1 MGWLW
6 ALISLWGLGQ
16 FSLLGRYGNRI
27 QLPVPTCHQ
36 HEGQTCT
43 ASEHACQ
50 SGEGGNKYGK
60 ALCSLRKIQV
70 AVRKQVQAA
79 DLWTCPARRP
89 GPCTKLQCCPLLVAG
104 GLCEHKVVPSLLY
117 QPALVGS
124 KCKYTWLYLIW
135 VTNKDLLYSTGN
147 SAQCYVPA
155 WMGGEFGGK
164 QMKRVLVTL
173 LLLLLNHVSGVQ
185 LYDPVDCIPTRP
197 LCPWDSSGKSTRVG
211 SHSLLQGIFLTQGSN
226 RGLLH
231 CRQILY
237 HLSLEENGYTY
248 IYG

>member
-27 QLPVPTCHQ
+27 QLQVPTCHQ

-104 GLCEHKVVPSLLY
+104 GLCEHAGTLRSESEVRGTLRFLPHLQLRQEPQLEMRPSSNA
-117 QPALVGS
+117 P
-124 KCKYTWLYLIW
+124 
-135 VTNKDLLYSTGN
+135 N
-147 SAQCYVPA
+147 
-155 WMGGEFGGK
+155 
-164 QMKRVLVTL
+164 
-173 LLLLLNHVSGVQ
+173 
-185 LYDPVDCIPTRP
+185 PVECREAPPT
-197 LCPWDSSGKSTRVG
+197 SSFPDFS
-211 SHSLLQGIFLTQGSN
+211 
-226 RGLLH
+226 
-231 CRQILY
+231 
-237 HLSLEENGYTY
+237 EPP
-248 IYG
+248 

>member
-16 FSLLGRYGNRI
+16 FSLLGCYGNRI
-27 QLPVPTCHQ
+27 QLQVPTCHQ
-36 HEGQTCT
+36 HESQTCT

-60 ALCSLRKIQV
+60 ALHSLRKIQV

-79 DLWTCPARRP
+79 DLWTCPARHP
-89 GPCTKLQCCPLLVAG
+89 GPCTKLQCCPLLVPG

-124 KCKYTWLYLIW
+124 KCRYTWLYLTW

-155 WMGGEFGGK
+155 WMAGKFGGT
-164 QMKRVLVTL
+164 QMKSVLVAQSCPTL
-173 LLLLLNHVSGVQ
+173 C
-185 LYDPVDCIPTRP
+185 DPMDYIPTRP
-197 LCPWDSSGKSTRVG
+197 LCPWDSPGKNTRVG
-211 SHSLLQGIFLTQGSN
+211 SHSLLQGIFFTQGSN
-226 RGLLH
+226 LGLLH

-237 HLSLEENGYTY
+237 HLSLKENGYTY